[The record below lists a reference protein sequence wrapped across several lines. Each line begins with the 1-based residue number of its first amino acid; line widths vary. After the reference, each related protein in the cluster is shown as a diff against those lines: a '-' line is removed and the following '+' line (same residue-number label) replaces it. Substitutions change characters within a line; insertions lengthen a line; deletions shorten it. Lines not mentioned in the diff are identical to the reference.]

1 MPVQSVVLSTSWTGT
16 VVTGQI
22 DPTDGLPRS
31 LTVDNTTST
40 WNMDYWVLY
49 LGVVQHGTVLAGT
62 TQTFNFSNSIKEA
75 DLGYVSVSFW
85 R

>member
-1 MPVQSVVLSTSWTGT
+1 VVLSTSWTGT

-31 LTVDNTTST
+31 MVVDNTTSV

-49 LGVVQHGTVLAGT
+49 KAVVQHGTVLAGAS
-62 TQTFNFSNSIKEA
+62 QNFNFSNQIKE
-75 DLGYVSVSFW
+75 DDIGYISVSFW